1 MSKFVV
7 ATFPDVAMAS
17 EANKSLDELRAMGT
31 TVYGWAVLG
40 KDANGRIS
48 VLHRVTDSSRAAA
61 VAALIGALAGLPA
74 GLLVAGPDVQVAL
87 PAGLLGAA
95 LGAVGGGLVGIT
107 ADLTDRG
114 VGRELAEKVSHALA
128 AGSGAVIADIAPQ
141 GMPAFGARMKAVG
154 GTILHAG

>member
-74 GLLVAGPDVQVAL
+74 GLL
-87 PAGLLGAA
+87 GAA